1 MSEKTGQE
9 NKIDKELE
17 QLISYSLNRLIQ
29 GKKLKY
35 LEISAPIISYIRE
48 YGKEITNEQADALFK
63 PICWYLSDKKILDFV
78 QTGTHGTTDYWKLNK
93 QKAASIEKIVNGILK
108 RYGET
113 LRARFDRINY
123 SR

>member
-1 MSEKTGQE
+1 MSEETGQE

-29 GKKLKY
+29 SKELKY
-35 LEISAPIISYIRE
+35 PEISVPIINYICE
-48 YGKEITNEQADALFK
+48 YNKEISNEQADTLFK
-63 PICWYLSDKKILDFV
+63 PICWYLSDKKIINLM
-78 QTGTHGTTDYWKLNK
+78 QQGKPGSEDYWELNK
-93 QKAASIEKIVNGILK
+93 QKAVSIEKIVNGILK

-113 LRARFDRINY
+113 LQARFDTINS